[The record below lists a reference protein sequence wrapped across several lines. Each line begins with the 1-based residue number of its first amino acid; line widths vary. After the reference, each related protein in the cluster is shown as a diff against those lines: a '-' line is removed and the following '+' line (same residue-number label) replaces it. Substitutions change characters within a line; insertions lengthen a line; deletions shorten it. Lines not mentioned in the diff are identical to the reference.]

1 MFRACSATGK
11 NLDKLHD
18 CSGPLWSDF
27 SNDNV
32 HPSSNPNFRCN
43 LKLMLLSSPSL
54 ALLENRSLQQLV
66 VWVGNLLLLTSI
78 VPGICN
84 PFKIVAGG
92 GRRGRRGRILS
103 THLWFPASLGSSVE
117 CGDSFTYP
125 WSDTTV
131 VPHKGQPLP
140 APSKSTLQHSLWRMS
155 MWCGGNFLCFYPHWA
170 PLPFLFIRCLR
181 WSCPP
186 PQVLA
191 QSVTCALY
199 CESLRSQ
206 SAEQDKLAWRMP
218 RVGDQVLF
226 QQGYSLL
233 WLIQYSFS

>member
-1 MFRACSATGK
+1 
-11 NLDKLHD
+11 
-18 CSGPLWSDF
+18 
-27 SNDNV
+27 
-32 HPSSNPNFRCN
+32 
-43 LKLMLLSSPSL
+43 MLLSSPSL

-125 WSDTTV
+125 WSDPTV
-131 VPHKGQPLP
+131 VPHKGQPSP
-140 APSKSTLQHSLWRMS
+140 APSISTLQHSSWRMS

-170 PLPFLFIRCLR
+170 PLPFLFLCCLR
-181 WSCPP
+181 RSCPP

-191 QSVTCALY
+191 QSVTCAVC
-199 CESLRSQ
+199 CESLSQ
-206 SAEQDKLAWRMP
+206 QNRINWHGECQELETESFFNRA
-218 RVGDQVLF
+218 VLCC
-226 QQGYSLL
+226 G
-233 WLIQYSFS
+233 SFNTASHN